1 MWFNHKTVI
10 FGGLKAS
17 SKKAGAASRKTRTM
31 IRLGH
36 ALQGD
41 SATEPALSV
50 ARASALAAAVMY
62 ESRFTGYR
70 GEVPA

>member
-1 MWFNHKTVI
+1 
-10 FGGLKAS
+10 
-17 SKKAGAASRKTRTM
+17 M